1 MKRNLGLEALGFE
14 PSNDNGGGDGMD
26 PWQTSVEKRLDSLD
40 TRMGRVDSIGL
51 GMGKEK
57 TYTGRKKS
65 LH

>member
-1 MKRNLGLEALGFE
+1 
-14 PSNDNGGGDGMD
+14 MD